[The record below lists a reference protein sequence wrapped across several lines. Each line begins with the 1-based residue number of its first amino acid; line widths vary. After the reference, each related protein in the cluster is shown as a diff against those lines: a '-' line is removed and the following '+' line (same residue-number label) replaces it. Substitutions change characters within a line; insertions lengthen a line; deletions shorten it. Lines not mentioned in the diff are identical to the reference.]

1 MQRRNFLFGAAA
13 LGAALPLASCGA
25 RGTVPA
31 GTTPGAPF
39 GRLFAAQLD
48 AVAGAYP
55 DVATLALLRSIANQK
70 SPTAPQLETALSLLG
85 NYGAMSDVPQP
96 IPPGAPLQFPAD
108 HAWHPDMSIE
118 WYYFTMSLPLVGG
131 GVVSVICNFFRKS
144 LAPAGLVLGISDLGR
159 QIFSTSIATTIEL
172 PDEPAVHYAWPVQSF
187 FGTDPAVQIESSPL
201 KTVLGL
207 QSIVGTNDVFPAHYH
222 LDNAVPPDGP
232 HVVIDID
239 AAASHPL
246 FLQGVNGYDG
256 TPSGT
261 AQTVGYY
268 YYSWPQQA
276 ATGTVTIDGITYET
290 TGGVVWMDHQFG
302 GNVPVRSG
310 PPGAWTGWS
319 WFEFQFGGG
328 ISLTLTNTHGP
339 IVNGIDDPAPGFGTL
354 IMPDGTSELVGNTL
368 SIGGYTPS
376 IATTARYPSSWTI
389 DVTEGL
395 IYPVSLHVVPVTD
408 VAQQAMW
415 MGAQVE
421 YAEASSTVTA
431 TGSING
437 VDVGTLTGVG
447 YCESVG
453 FEDTT
458 LLAARQIQYLNDTLV
473 R

>member
-1 MQRRNFLFGAAA
+1 
-13 LGAALPLASCGA
+13 
-25 RGTVPA
+25 
-31 GTTPGAPF
+31 
-39 GRLFAAQLD
+39 
-48 AVAGAYP
+48 
-55 DVATLALLRSIANQK
+55 
-70 SPTAPQLETALSLLG
+70 
-85 NYGAMSDVPQP
+85 
-96 IPPGAPLQFPAD
+96 
-108 HAWHPDMSIE
+108 
-118 WYYFTMSLPLVGG
+118 
-131 GVVSVICNFFRKS
+131 
-144 LAPAGLVLGISDLGR
+144 
-159 QIFSTSIATTIEL
+159 
-172 PDEPAVHYAWPVQSF
+172 VQSF
-187 FGTDPAVQIESSPL
+187 FGTDPAVQIQSSPF

-207 QSIVGTNDVFPAHYH
+207 QSIVGTNEVFPAHYH
-222 LDNAVPPDGP
+222 LDNAVPSDGP

-239 AAASHPL
+239 AAASHEL

-276 ATGTVTIDGITYET
+276 ATGTVTINGTAYET
-290 TGGVVWMDHQFG
+290 SGGVVWMDHQFG

-310 PPGAWTGWS
+310 PPGAWSGWS
-319 WFEFQFGGG
+319 WFEFQFDGG

-354 IMPDGTSELVGNTL
+354 IMPDGTSQLVGNTL

-376 IATTARYPSSWTI
+376 PVTTARYPSSWAI

-395 IYPVSLHVVPVTD
+395 LYPVSLHVVPVTD

-421 YAEASSTVTA
+421 YAEAASTVTA